1 MRKGFGCCGVIA
13 AVSAGVIIG
22 VFGLAVAGYYWLNHQ
37 ALGDEP
43 VRFERTWT
51 AKEEARVAAKLFPR
65 ALAHKAGKE
74 SERRVELSAAEAN
87 YLLEGVILKNTG
99 ARAELVLGAQELT
112 IRFSVPVG
120 GKSVWVKE
128 HKYLNGELAGKFAG
142 RNGDF
147 EVELSSLRLGGFTC
161 PDPLLSWGAYWLRGQ
176 LERQAFFRDERL
188 ALMGLSHNARQLDLT
203 VQIKGK

>member
-1 MRKGFGCCGVIA
+1 MRKGYGCCGVVA

-43 VRFERTWT
+43 VKFERTWT
-51 AKEEARVAAKLFPR
+51 EREEARVAAKLFPP
-65 ALAHKAGKE
+65 ALARKVGKE
-74 SERRVELSAAEAN
+74 SEHRVELSAAEAN
-87 YLLEGVILKNTG
+87 YLIEGFILKNTG
-99 ARAELVLGAQELT
+99 ARTELVLGEQELT
-112 IRFSVPVG
+112 IRFSAPVG
-120 GKSVWVKE
+120 GKSVWIKD
-128 HKYLNGELAGKFAG
+128 HKYLNGELTGKFAG

-147 EVELSSLRLGGFTC
+147 EVELFSLRIGGFTC

-176 LERQAFFRDERL
+176 LERQAFFEHERL
-188 ALMGLSHNARQLDLT
+188 KLMGLSHTARQMGLT